1 MRNLFLNTV
10 SSVVFIIVSIHNP
23 SFACNSIVQDANEAY
38 QTNDDNRRKI
48 RLGFTA
54 NSTLHRQLLL
64 TEDQN
69 ATPGIDWGYD
79 GAYYAT
85 IYDDMY
91 WLIEG
96 ELFTIQGTNV
106 VDETSNFPLG
116 FHTAESGMN
125 TIGID
130 ALENIEDDF
139 NLFLFDNELNIYHNL
154 REGDYEFYAEA
165 GVFLNRFALV
175 FNANQESDQAL
186 SIDDEQLD
194 DLDLKY
200 NKNSKTLILHN
211 PEGVSIKELEVYNV
225 NGQQIQKYPEVF
237 NAVRQEFEF
246 NNAISNGIYVVV
258 VNTEY
263 GIRSKKVIIH

>member
-1 MRNLFLNTV
+1 MRNLFLNAV
-10 SSVVFIIVSIHNP
+10 SSVVFIVLSLHKP
-23 SFACNSIVQDANEAY
+23 SLGYNVIEQASNEAY

-106 VDETSNFPLG
+106 VDETSIFPLG
-116 FHTAESGMN
+116 FHIAQSGMN

-139 NLFLFDNELNIYHNL
+139 NLFLFDNELNVYHNL
-154 REGDYEFYAEA
+154 REGDYDFHSEA
-165 GVFLNRFALV
+165 GIYLNRFALV
-175 FNANQESDQAL
+175 FNTNQESDQAL
-186 SIDDEQLD
+186 SINDQQLYN
-194 DLDLKY
+194 LDLTY
-200 NKNSKTLILHN
+200 NKSSKTLILHN
-211 PEGVSIKELEVYNV
+211 PSSVAVKGLDVYKV
-225 NGQQIQKYPEVF
+225 NGQVIQKYTEVF
-237 NAVRQEFEF
+237 NTVRSEFEF
-246 NNAISNGIYVVV
+246 NNATSSGIYMVIVH
-258 VNTEY
+258 TEY
-263 GIRSKKVIIH
+263 GVRSKKVIIH